1 MMKKQSGAVLVV
13 SLIILFS
20 LMLLVLSSTQSTL
33 IQEKM
38 TSAIREGHVSLEV
51 AESGIMDA
59 ERMIEGL
66 TDASGF
72 INANGVINTFGR
84 YSEGDG
90 PTDIFADATWDM
102 GAISIATVEVDDNVF
117 SNYFVEYLG
126 TMTLD
131 PAPELNQ
138 GNHNDVVEVEGDM
151 HGFKIVSRS
160 VGRDGNTERVIVSYY
175 GKVF

>member
-20 LMLLVLSSTQSTL
+20 LTLLVLSSTQSTL

-38 TSAIREGHVSLEV
+38 TAAIREGHVSLEV

-66 TDASGF
+66 TDASAF
-72 INANGVINTFGR
+72 INANGVINTLGK
-84 YSEGDG
+84 YSEGAG
-90 PTDIFADATWDM
+90 PTDMFADATWDM
-102 GAISIATVEVDDNVF
+102 GAISIATVEVDDNVY
-117 SNYFVEYLG
+117 SHYFVEYLG
-126 TMTLD
+126 TMSLD
-131 PAPELNQ
+131 TASNPNQ
-138 GNHNDVVEVEGDM
+138 GNHNDVVEDQGDM
-151 HGFKIVSRS
+151 HGFKIVAKS
-160 VGRDGNTERVIVSYY
+160 VGKDGNTERVIVSYY